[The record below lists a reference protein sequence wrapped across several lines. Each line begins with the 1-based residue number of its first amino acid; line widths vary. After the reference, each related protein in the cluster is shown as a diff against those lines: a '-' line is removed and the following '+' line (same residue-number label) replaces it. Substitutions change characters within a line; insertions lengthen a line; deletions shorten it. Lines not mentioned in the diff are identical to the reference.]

1 MTNEISKTMP
11 RHHRPLYRDTDDTMI
26 AGVCGG
32 LGHYF
37 DMHTTLVRVAFA
49 VFTLLGGAGV
59 LAYLVLWFAL
69 DPAPAGYYL
78 ESQTEPD
85 IEQDETESEALPEGQ
100 AQPTGLP
107 DDVPSETAV
116 DEPEIT
122 EP

>member
-1 MTNEISKTMP
+1 MP
-11 RHHRPLYRDTDDTMI
+11 RRHRPLYRDTDDTMI